1 MTQFYDLPSQLQEL
15 LIMLPFRVGYYV
27 SASDQTGGEEAEEQ
41 ELEALSNIVTYYI
54 EDALKSEIAQQAM
67 TEMLGR
73 RKYWDK
79 WREHIDQVP
88 AQCEKLFEELGAYLD
103 DKDLI
108 GFKNNLIDIA
118 IAVAQAY
125 CEDEHGAASEVR
137 ETSIAALLK
146 RIGQAIFPQAI
157 FPQAIFS
164 GEPQSEQTISYNIS
178 AAEREAIL
186 KLADSLQIEVA
197 I

>member
-1 MTQFYDLPSQLQEL
+1 MTQFYDLPPQLQEL

-27 SASDQTGGEEAEEQ
+27 SASDQAGGEEAEAQ

-73 RKYWDK
+73 RKYWDR

-88 AQCEKLFEELGAYLD
+88 AQCETLFEELAVFMD
-103 DKDLI
+103 DKDII

-125 CEDEHGAASEVR
+125 CEDAHGAASEVR
-137 ETSIAALLK
+137 EPPIAVLLR
-146 RIGQAIFPQAI
+146 RIRYIIFP
-157 FPQAIFS
+157 
-164 GEPQSEQTISYNIS
+164 GEPQSEQTKVSYNIS
-178 AAEREAIL
+178 AVERDAIL
-186 KLADSLQIEVA
+186 KLADSLRIKVDL
-197 I
+197 

>member
-27 SASDQTGGEEAEEQ
+27 SASDQTGGKAAETQ
-41 ELEALSNIVTYYI
+41 ELEALSNIVTYYV

-73 RKYWDK
+73 RKYWDR
-79 WREHIDQVP
+79 WREQIDQVP
-88 AQCEKLFEELGAYLD
+88 AQCETLFEELSTFVD
-103 DKDLI
+103 DKDI
-108 GFKNNLIDIA
+108 VGFKNNLIDIA

-137 ETSIAALLK
+137 DSSITALLK

-157 FPQAIFS
+157 FP

-178 AAEREAIL
+178 SAERIAIL
-186 KLADSLQIEVA
+186 KLADALRIEVD